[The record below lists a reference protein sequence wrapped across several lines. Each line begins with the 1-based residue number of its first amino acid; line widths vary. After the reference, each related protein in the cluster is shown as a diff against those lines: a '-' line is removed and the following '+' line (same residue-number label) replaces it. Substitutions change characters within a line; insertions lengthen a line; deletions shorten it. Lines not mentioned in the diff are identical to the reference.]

1 MWRMT
6 KTTASYDLLPGL
18 CRLPSAICDGVLF
31 FSMNRIACLHQ
42 YHMRRKYKAAV
53 STLSNRAPAKPAPTR
68 NVFWPVVIALMAV
81 AILIATWKPSSASP
95 PSSHWRGM
103 PQP

>member
-1 MWRMT
+1 MT
-6 KTTASYDLLPGL
+6 DRKLQL
-18 CRLPSAICDGVLF
+18 C
-31 FSMNRIACLHQ
+31 HQ
-42 YHMRRKYKAAV
+42 IHRMRRHKAAV
-53 STLSNRAPAKPAPTR
+53 STLSNRAPMKPTR